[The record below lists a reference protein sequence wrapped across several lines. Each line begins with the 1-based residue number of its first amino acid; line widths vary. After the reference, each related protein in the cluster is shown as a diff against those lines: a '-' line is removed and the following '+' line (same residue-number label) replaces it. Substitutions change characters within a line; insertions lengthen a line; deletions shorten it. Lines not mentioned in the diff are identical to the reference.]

1 MYQQQIVRFDEIIK
15 QKDIQIE
22 NLNRNLKHIENERNI
37 LIAQRG
43 LNFDSKFLNDLET
56 NLNELNLK
64 LTSSKLPDNVF
75 ETFFMKLF
83 DSMKQNS
90 LSSPLK
96 VTNLEKVKE
105 NLLKKIAQ
113 SLTRS
118 KQYEIKNVELE
129 RKIEQISLEHESLK
143 QAINCKQLYS
153 QGELSVVCNE
163 LMKWKNEMKQLNKKA
178 IEQNKLINLLVRKCE
193 NMRCETPISN
203 TRPNQRNQL
212 VYNHKNH
219 HNFLTPPSSYETM
232 DEPVTIISTNK
243 TDEVLLQVYQCPKCK
258 IEISNDIDF
267 KVFTD
272 HVDNCSPDKLVCVF
286 CLKFFDKRNNDEFID
301 HVSSH

>member
-1 MYQQQIVRFDEIIK
+1 MYQQQMVKFDEIIK

-22 NLNRNLKHIENERNI
+22 NLNRNLKHIEIERNI

-43 LNFDSKFLNDLET
+43 LNFDLKFLNDLEKI
-56 NLNELNLK
+56 LNELNIK
-64 LTSSKLPDNVF
+64 LTTSKLSENVF

-90 LSSPLK
+90 LSSPSK

-113 SLTRS
+113 TLTRS

-193 NMRCETPISN
+193 NMRCETPNSS
-203 TRPNQRNQL
+203 TRPNQSNQL
-212 VYNHKNH
+212 VNNHKNH
-219 HNFLTPPSSYETM
+219 HFSTPPSSYETM
-232 DEPVTIISTNK
+232 DEMVTIISTNR

-286 CLKFFDKRNNDEFID
+286 CLKFFDKRNNDEFVQ
-301 HVSSH
+301 HVSNH